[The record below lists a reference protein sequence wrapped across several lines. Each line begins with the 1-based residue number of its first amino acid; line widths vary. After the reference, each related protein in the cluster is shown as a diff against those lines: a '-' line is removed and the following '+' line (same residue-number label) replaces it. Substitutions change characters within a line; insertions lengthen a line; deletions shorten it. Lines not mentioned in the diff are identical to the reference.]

1 MKKRYFIIIQLI
13 VAAVETILLFGFAL
27 QDTDS
32 VQDAVAVNEVLQSV
46 EADWDRLESHE
57 NRTGLAY
64 VVLDDTGE
72 VLYRTDTGLS
82 ESINAAVVHRDTIL
96 DVESGGLVVG
106 KLILSNDSAEFLKSR
121 QQTVL
126 LAVMALM
133 LVQWSV
139 CIGYGIYLDRIV
151 VRPFRRLKDFA
162 RRVAG
167 GNLDI
172 PLAMDRGNLFGAFTE
187 SFDIMRDELK
197 KARLAEAKANAE
209 KKELVAKL
217 SHDIRTPVASIK
229 AASEVGAAL
238 AENDRI
244 KGNYGQI
251 IRKADQIDTLVN
263 NLFTAT
269 LEELEQLTVAP
280 VDMESRELAEMLE
293 SADYFGWAK
302 IPPIPECL
310 LYGDRLRLQQV
321 FDNIFANAYK
331 YGRGAFRGGNTL
343 DGNAAI
349 QESGADRGSCQ
360 RGAGLRGEPCAEP
373 ERASGGDSGK
383 ASSLEG
389 KIYVTMRRENRF
401 LAVCIEDCGGGVDPE
416 ELPLLKEKFR
426 RGSNAGN
433 KEGAGLGLY
442 ISDYFLR
449 EMGGELLV
457 ENGEKG
463 LRVTVA
469 VRLSGS

>member
-46 EADWDRLESHE
+46 EADWGRLESHE

-72 VLYRTDTGLS
+72 VLYRTDPGLS

-126 LAVMALM
+126 LAVLALM

-263 NLFTAT
+263 NLFTAA
-269 LEELEQLTVAP
+269 LEELEQLSAQESDLPEDFDRQIERYGAFMCFVTMVHAADDGCRRYLGEIRRQMRRPRLRACMRRARFGAITVK
-280 VDMESRELAEMLE
+280 SRITLMLLRANLISPAYWFLRLCRWIKSWGREMEML
-293 SADYFGWAK
+293 W
-302 IPPIPECL
+302 
-310 LYGDRLRLQQV
+310 
-321 FDNIFANAYK
+321 
-331 YGRGAFRGGNTL
+331 
-343 DGNAAI
+343 
-349 QESGADRGSCQ
+349 
-360 RGAGLRGEPCAEP
+360 
-373 ERASGGDSGK
+373 
-383 ASSLEG
+383 
-389 KIYVTMRRENRF
+389 
-401 LAVCIEDCGGGVDPE
+401 
-416 ELPLLKEKFR
+416 
-426 RGSNAGN
+426 
-433 KEGAGLGLY
+433 
-442 ISDYFLR
+442 
-449 EMGGELLV
+449 
-457 ENGEKG
+457 
-463 LRVTVA
+463 
-469 VRLSGS
+469 

>member
-96 DVESGGLVVG
+96 DIESGGLVVG

-126 LAVMALM
+126 LAVLALM

-151 VRPFRRLKDFA
+151 VRPFRQLKDFA

-263 NLFTAT
+263 NLFTAA

-331 YGRGAFRGGNTL
+331 YGRGAFRGGNAL
-343 DGNAAI
+343 GGKAAI

>member
-46 EADWDRLESHE
+46 EADWGRLESHE

-126 LAVMALM
+126 LAVLALM

-263 NLFTAT
+263 NLFTAA

-331 YGRGAFRGGNTL
+331 YGRGAFRGGNAL
-343 DGNAAI
+343 GGNAAI

>member
-126 LAVMALM
+126 LAVLALM

-151 VRPFRRLKDFA
+151 VRPFRQLKDFA

-263 NLFTAT
+263 NLFTAA

-331 YGRGAFRGGNTL
+331 YGRGAFRGGNAL
-343 DGNAAI
+343 GGNAAI

>member
-46 EADWDRLESHE
+46 EADWGRLESHE

-126 LAVMALM
+126 LAVLALM

-187 SFDIMRDELK
+187 SFDIMREELK

-238 AENDRI
+238 AQSGRI
-244 KGNYGQI
+244 RENYGQI
-251 IRKADQIDTLVN
+251 IRKADQIDALVN
-263 NLFTAT
+263 NLFTAA
-269 LEELEQLTVAP
+269 LEELEQLAVNP
-280 VDMESRELAEMLE
+280 VDMESGELAAMLK
-293 SADYFGWAK
+293 SADYFGWAQ

-331 YGRGAFRGGNTL
+331 YGRNACQGEGGFQGQST
-343 DGNAAI
+343 
-349 QESGADRGSCQ
+349 Q
-360 RGAGLRGEPCAEP
+360 
-373 ERASGGDSGK
+373 DSPWG
-383 ASSLEG
+383 G
-389 KIYVTMRRENRF
+389 KINVTMWREGQC
-401 LAVCIEDCGGGVDPE
+401 LAVCIEDCGGGVDEE

-463 LRVTVA
+463 LRVTV
-469 VRLSGS
+469 VIRQSGI